1 MRVTVKDMNKVE
13 DAEAF
18 KEGGAHGLMKAG
30 NGVQIIVGLSVPQVR
45 TKFEQLLN
53 EKNNE

>member
-1 MRVTVKDMNKVE
+1 MEIVKD
-13 DAEAF
+13 AEVF
-18 KEGGAHGLMKAG
+18 KEGGAHGIMKKG
-30 NGVQIIVGLSVPQVR
+30 NLIQIIVGLSVPQVR